1 MPPTRWALCG
11 NPAAWAISAA
21 LIDRIPDAQE
31 KTTARPSGSGR
42 SAGSKVDSGARTE
55 PGIRSIAV
63 SLGSRTSTSRISP
76 AARPFATSSGVRSRI
91 SPPPNRPYIPASLS
105 MPVGEP
111 ASASPTKSLHGHLR
125 ADLDHPAGRNLEI
138 VGRVVGGAGERDEQ
152 TILPGRHAR
161 ARRRLER
168 PARQE
173 ERGRHDVEL
182 PAELARDCERLGHVR
197 RLHVAEPDG
206 QAREGVADQL

>member
-1 MPPTRWALCG
+1 PATRAL
-11 NPAAWAISAA
+11 
-21 LIDRIPDAQE
+21 
-31 KTTARPSGSGR
+31 
-42 SAGSKVDSGARTE
+42 
-55 PGIRSIAV
+55 
-63 SLGSRTSTSRISP
+63 SP
-76 AARPFATSSGVRSRI
+76 AASPFATSSGVRSRI

-152 TILPGRHAR
+152 TVLPGRHAR
-161 ARRRLER
+161 ARRRLAR

-182 PAELARDCERLGHVR
+182 PAELARDCDGLAHVR
-197 RLHVAEPDG
+197 RLRVAEPSG
-206 QAREGVADQL
+206 RARGGVAYQLDEQALLVLHAR